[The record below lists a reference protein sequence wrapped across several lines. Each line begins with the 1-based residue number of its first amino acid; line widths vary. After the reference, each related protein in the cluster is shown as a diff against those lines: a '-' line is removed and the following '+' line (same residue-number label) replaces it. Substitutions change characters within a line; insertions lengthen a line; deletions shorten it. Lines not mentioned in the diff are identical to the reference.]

1 MYLSADRR
9 GKTTV
14 TQTAGIMPVLERRTA
29 CAFLVT
35 YEMLADGM

>member
-14 TQTAGIMPVLERRTA
+14 TQTVGIMYVLARRTA

-35 YEMLADGM
+35 YEMLADRM